1 MNAPLV
7 GIMTSPK
14 NENSL
19 AGNLNLFISIQK
31 ELLSR
36 GARSFVFSFQDIKDE
51 AKILGYIFLA
61 DKQEWHRKMMPLPDI
76 VYNRIPFR
84 HSEQTP
90 QFQKCVQVFTHHHIP
105 MFNPGFIDKYELFL
119 LLSSSKKLKKYLP
132 ETILIDS
139 VDTLEKFYLDHNDI
153 YIKPRML
160 SKGKNI
166 YRLNR
171 DLILESHNQKIAFS
185 IFNDF
190 WSEFGEMFCEGFIAQ
205 PTIQPTIVEGNRYD
219 FRILSHWSMAEKN
232 YKVTG
237 IGIRATNEFNLTTH
251 LINGGFIMPY
261 EKIQE
266 PKHDRFISALVK
278 EVGRILSKQLG
289 FLGEFSIDAGVD
301 TEGNYVIY
309 EVNSKPMS
317 FDEEEIE
324 RKRIIYLCD
333 LFFQLTG
340 WED

>member
-14 NENSL
+14 NEHSL

-31 ELLSR
+31 ELLER
-36 GARSFVFSFQDIKDE
+36 GARSFVFSFLDVKDD
-51 AKILGYIFLA
+51 ARILGYMYSV
-61 DKQEWHRKMMPLPDI
+61 DKQEWHRTMMPLPDI

-84 HSEQTP
+84 HSEQTAH
-90 QFQKCVQVFTHHHIP
+90 FQKCIQLFNDHHIP

-119 LLSSSKKLKKYLP
+119 LLSSSKRLKKYLP
-132 ETILIDS
+132 ETILINS
-139 VDTLEKFYLDHNDI
+139 VDSLKNFYIVHNDI

-166 YRLNR
+166 FRLNR
-171 DLILESHNQKIAFS
+171 DIVLESHNQKVSFS
-185 IFNDF
+185 NFDDF
-190 WSEFGEMFCEGFIAQ
+190 WSEFGEIFLDGFIAQ
-205 PTIQPTIVEGNRYD
+205 PTIQPAIVEGKRYD
-219 FRILSHWSMAEKN
+219 FRILSHWTVAEKS

-237 IGIRATNEFNLTTH
+237 IGIRATDEFNLTTH
-251 LINGGFIMPY
+251 LINGGFIIPY
-261 EKIQE
+261 EKIQK

-289 FLGEFSIDAGVD
+289 FFGEFSIDAGVD
-301 TEGNYVIY
+301 TKGNYVIY
-309 EVNSKPMS
+309 EVNAKPMS

-333 LFFQLTG
+333 LFFQITG